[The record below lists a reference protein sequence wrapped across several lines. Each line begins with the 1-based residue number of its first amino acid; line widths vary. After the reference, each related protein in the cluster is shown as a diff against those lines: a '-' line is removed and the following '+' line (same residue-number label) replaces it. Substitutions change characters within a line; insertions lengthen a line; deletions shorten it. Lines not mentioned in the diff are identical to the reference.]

1 MYQAEM
7 LCLGL
12 TQLRTSTCFSPV
24 HLEAVIVSL
33 FIWALSARAFRA
45 TNPEYFHQGG
55 REVSGLAAA
64 RLFFICGSHKH
75 PGSFDHKRRERM

>member
-12 TQLRTSTCFSPV
+12 TQLQTSTCFSLV
-24 HLEAVIVSL
+24 HLEAVIVSF
-33 FIWALSARAFRA
+33 FIWALSAGAFRA
-45 TNPEYFHQGG
+45 TNPEYFHQG
-55 REVSGLAAA
+55 REVSGLAVA

-75 PGSFDHKRRERM
+75 PGSFDHTQRERM